1 MKYPSWLP
9 ILLGFLTA
17 IGPLSTDMYLPAFP
31 AIEQALHLQIGSV
44 QVTLATWFLGLA
56 VGQVTQGT
64 LSDRFGR
71 RGPLIIGTALYAITN
86 AGCALAPDLTTL
98 SILRFLSAVGGS
110 ASMVIPRAVV
120 RDLSEGIAAARMMS
134 KLILV
139 MGAAPILAPSLG
151 SLVLGLFG
159 WHAIFWICSVYG
171 GLCCAL
177 VWVFLPDTLPAEQRV
192 KLGMVST
199 LTRYGEIIRERTFLT
214 NALMGGFGSFGMFAF
229 IGGSPSVLID
239 SFHISPT
246 LYAVVFSAC
255 AANFIVFSQVNPR
268 ILPRFGADRVLRAAV
283 RTFWGAAA
291 VLCLFAF
298 LQLPVWWVLIPPIML
313 CMGCQGFNQPNSTV
327 GALQRHAAHAG
338 MASALMGTLQFI
350 MGGAS
355 ALLVGVFSDGTAR
368 GLALLMLTGATG
380 AVVADIYRRRVL
392 RAAKGG

>member
-31 AIEQALHLQIGSV
+31 AIEQALGLQIGSV
-44 QVTLATWFLGLA
+44 QLTLATWFLGLA
-56 VGQVTQGT
+56 VGQITQGT

-71 RGPLIIGTALYAITN
+71 RGPLLFGILLYTVSN

-98 SILRFLSAVGGS
+98 SILRFFSAIGGS

-159 WHAIFWICSVYG
+159 WHAIFWICSIYG
-171 GLCCAL
+171 GVCGVL
-177 VWVFLPDTLPAEQRV
+177 VWFFLPETLPRDKQVR
-192 KLGMVST
+192 LGVAST
-199 LTRYGEIIRERTFLT
+199 ITRYGEIISEKTFLT

-229 IGGSPSVLID
+229 ISGSPGILID
-239 SFHISPT
+239 TFHISPT
-246 LYAVVFSAC
+246 LYAVVFSSC
-255 AANFIVFSQVNPR
+255 AFNFIVFSQVNPR

-283 RTFWGAAA
+283 RTFWCASATL
-291 VLCLFAF
+291 VVIAF

-338 MASALMGTLQFI
+338 MASALMGTMQFV
-350 MGGAS
+350 MGGVA
-355 ALLVGVFSDGTAR
+355 ALLVGVLSDGTAR
-368 GLALLMLTGATG
+368 GLSLVMLTGATG
-380 AVVADIYRRRVL
+380 AVTADIFRRNVL
-392 RAAKGG
+392 RKRGG